1 MADALKRD
9 QQAELRRRRE
19 ARRSEG
25 VSLLVQR
32 EREGELA
39 RLDPRHDAEGAE
51 GAALVVEESA
61 PPVPGGKERGARS
74 DTFALLF
81 LALALLVALAMKV
94 GRGGDG
100 RG

>member
-1 MADALKRD
+1 MKRD

-39 RLDPRHDAEGAE
+39 LVESRQKAE
-51 GAALVVEESA
+51 GAALVVEESE
-61 PPVPGGKERGARS
+61 PPVPSGKERGARS

-94 GRGGDG
+94 GRGVDG
-100 RG
+100 RR